1 MKFKKHTPIE
11 PEINLIAFID
21 VLLVILIFLMLTTQF
36 SQSSQLQI
44 NLPKAKTQSQSKPNP
59 SEDLQLQISPQG
71 RFVLQGQW
79 IAGPKENA
87 QSQSVPSLNES
98 VDSVSAALLKASQ
111 SLESPTLI
119 INADQATPHQWV
131 IAAME
136 AAQRAHFS
144 RVAFAIQN
152 TAPLSQALNTS
163 KPQ

>member
-1 MKFKKHTPIE
+1 MKFKKHISIE

-36 SQSSQLQI
+36 SQSSRIQI
-44 NLPKAKTQSQSKPNP
+44 NLPHAKSESLKKPNP
-59 SEDLQLQISPQG
+59 NEDLQLQITSQG

-79 IAGPKENA
+79 VAGPKENTQA
-87 QSQSVPSLNES
+87 DSAPSLNDS
-98 VDSVSAALLKASQ
+98 VDALSDALLKASQ

-131 IAAME
+131 VAAME
-136 AAQRAHFS
+136 AAQRCHLS
-144 RVAFAIQN
+144 KVAFAIQN
-152 TAPLSQALNTS
+152 TAALNKALPTQ

>member
-1 MKFKKHTPIE
+1 MQFRKHTPIE

-44 NLPKAKTQSQSKPNP
+44 NLPKAKTQSQNKPNP

-79 IAGPKENA
+79 VAGPKENNQA
-87 QSQSVPSLNES
+87 ESLTTLNES
-98 VDSVSAALLKASQ
+98 VDTLSAALLKASQ

-136 AAQRAHFS
+136 AAQRCHFS
-144 RVAFAIQN
+144 KVAFAIQN
-152 TAPLSQALNTS
+152 TAALSKALPS
-163 KPQ
+163 FKPQ